1 MELYAVLL
9 VTRNNIY
16 SEKAIDC
23 LFKEQNQ
30 KRHNKIYIYSQKI
43 I

>member
-23 LFKEQNQ
+23 LLKS
-30 KRHNKIYIYSQKI
+30 KTKKA
-43 I
+43 